1 MSRADTILSPMATGN
16 GAHVLHKLIESRL
29 AGYRVV
35 DYSPWLT
42 LFPPLLFSVL
52 GNIRGRLVHTT
63 PDYGLFFHRP
73 PTPLVLTIHHYMGD
87 AAIRPFSS
95 FLQQIHYATDLK
107 WFIRKSLRL
116 ATVLTSVS
124 RYSARHTQEE
134 LKLTRPIRIIYNGV
148 DEKRFFPAGKGPPSP
163 VVRVLFSG
171 NLTRRKGAQWL
182 PAIAAGLKPEIV
194 IHYTSGL
201 RRSQLRPQ
209 APNLVDL
216 GRVAWQEM
224 PELYRAFDILLS
236 PTVREGFGLAI
247 AEAMASG
254 LPVVA
259 SNCSAVPELID
270 EGVGGLLCPVGDTK
284 AFAESINHLAQ
295 APELRRRMGEHNRE
309 KIESLFTLERMVASY
324 RQLFE
329 SLL

>member
-1 MSRADTILSPMATGN
+1 MNRLNTIISPMATGS
-16 GAHVLHKLIESRL
+16 GAHVLHKLLESRL
-29 AGYRVV
+29 ANYRVV

-42 LFPPLLFSVL
+42 LFPPLLPK
-52 GNIRGRLVHTT
+52 IIGRMRCGLVHTT

-73 PTPLVLTIHHYMGD
+73 RTPLVLTIHHYMCD
-87 AAIRPFSS
+87 SEIRPFSS
-95 FLQQIHYATDLK
+95 SLQQIHYATDLK
-107 WFIRKSLRL
+107 WFIRMSLNL

-124 RYSARHTQEE
+124 RYSAQHTQSE
-134 LKLTRPIRIIYNGV
+134 LKLTSPIRVIYNGV
-148 DEKRFFPAGKGPPSP
+148 DEKRFFPARRTSPSP

-182 PAIAAGLKPEIV
+182 PAIAAGLHRGIL
-194 IHYTSGL
+194 IYYTSGL
-201 RRSQLRPQ
+201 RRSRLRPQ

-216 GRVAWQEM
+216 GRVPWQKM
-224 PELYRAFDILLS
+224 PELYRAFDLLLS

-270 EGVGGLLCPVGDTK
+270 DGQGGFLCPVGDAK
-284 AFAESINHLAQ
+284 AFAESINRLAE
-295 APELRRRMGEHNRE
+295 APELRCRMGEHNRARVE
-309 KIESLFTLERMVASY
+309 RSFTLERMVGEY
-324 RQLFE
+324 RELFH
-329 SLL
+329 SLI